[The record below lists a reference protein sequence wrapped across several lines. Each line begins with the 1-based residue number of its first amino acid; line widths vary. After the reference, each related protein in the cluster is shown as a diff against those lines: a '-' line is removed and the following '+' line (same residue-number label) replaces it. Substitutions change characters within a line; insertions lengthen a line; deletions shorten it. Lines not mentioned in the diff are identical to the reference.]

1 MRGSALLD
9 LILFLLVSPLAQ
21 SFKGSEISK
30 FYDKSISNQISQP
43 DRESGYVLVSTVDG
57 SISLVDMSSQKL
69 DWTFHT
75 NEPIYS
81 SYQAPHYHYTTDE
94 ERASAL
100 GDDFF
105 MDCDK
110 DWRLFNSTMRKGKRV
125 NEIVDASEFIGTLP
139 YTSMDRIVLGKKD
152 TSVFLLD
159 WKTGKLV
166 KRYRMDELYSNTV
179 VENDKEKAIV
189 LSKEAPILFGSGF
202 KESEDLPEL
211 VYIERKDFKIQ
222 CISKFGDVLWS
233 VSYAK
238 MEAKLQNHES
248 VHLMGGLSSSDG
260 IPIRTSWGKNHL
272 PLSYTTS
279 VPVVQLRNVNY
290 ETLFPRL
297 GFLDDA
303 LYLPFQD
310 RKPNRLAP
318 GDGNQLALPSNEETE
333 EFLSL
338 PLPETVISQIT
349 DIIDGSTTQTG
360 FASKFSGL
368 IVLLFGF
375 CVTMLS
381 VCGLFFCRLRQS
393 MRIKDP
399 YVSEVPIAIPKKK
412 KSKKNGTIKAAH
424 KKTNGLI
431 SGGNK
436 DLSNEENDK
445 RLLTA
450 FPGLNNNS
458 SAEGYRVGK
467 LFVSNKEIA
476 KGSNGTVVLE
486 GSYEGRLVA
495 VKRLVQSHHDV
506 AQKEILN
513 LMASDKHPNIV
524 RWYGVDQ
531 DEHFIYISLER
542 CACSLNDLIYAS
554 SALLESPV
562 ASSSI
567 QPIQINPIF
576 ENGKGVELWKENGHP
591 SPVLLKLMSDIVAG
605 LVHLHDIG
613 IVHRDLKP
621 QNVLIVKNSSVC
633 AKLSDMGISK
643 RLPADTSAL
652 TRNSTGSGSSGW
664 QAPEQLRNERQT
676 RAVDLFSLG
685 CVLFFCMTAG
695 KHPYGDNY
703 ERDVNVL
710 NDRKDLFLIESLP
723 EAVHLLSGLLNPDPN
738 LRPRAQEVLHHP
750 LFWNSDMR
758 LSFLRDASDRVEL
771 ENREEGSQLLAAL
784 ESTAAVTLNG
794 RWDEK
799 LDSIFLDNIGRYRR
813 YKFDSIRDLLRVIRN
828 KLNHYRE
835 LPKELQEL
843 LGSVPEGFERY
854 FSSRFPKL
862 LIQVYTVL
870 FDYCNN
876 EEFFFKYSKTTVF

>member
-9 LILFLLVSPLAQ
+9 LILFLLVSPLAH

-30 FYDKSISNQISQP
+30 FYDKSISNQISQSDRLVFFRFFSFDSFDISSIGSFLYIGFDLIRKCQHLFDLVSKLTP
-43 DRESGYVLVSTVDG
+43 LYKSEFLTNYNDRDIYRESGYVLVSTVDG

-94 ERASAL
+94 ERSSVL
-100 GDDFF
+100 GDDFY

-110 DWRLFNSTMRKGKRV
+110 DWRLYNSSVRKGKRV

-139 YTSMDRIVLGKKD
+139 YTSTDRIVLGKKD

-189 LSKEAPILFGSGF
+189 LSKEAPLLFGSGF
-202 KESEDLPEL
+202 KKSEDFPEL

-248 VHLMGGLSSSDG
+248 VQFISGLSSSV
-260 IPIRTSWGKNHL
+260 GKNQF

-279 VPVVQLRNVNY
+279 VPMVQLRNVKY

-297 GFLDDA
+297 GFLDEA

-310 RKPNRLAP
+310 RKPNQLAI
-318 GDGNQLALPSNEETE
+318 GDGNQLTLPGNKEAEEV
-333 EFLSL
+333 LSL

-349 DIIDGSTTQTG
+349 DIIDGSTKQAG

-368 IVLLFGF
+368 IVLIFGF

-381 VCGLFFCRLRQS
+381 VCGLFFYRLRQS
-393 MRIKDP
+393 IRIKEP
-399 YVSEVPIAIPKKK
+399 YVSEVPIATPKKK
-412 KSKKNGTIKAAH
+412 KSKKNGTTKAVH
-424 KKTNGLI
+424 KKENGFI

-436 DLSNEENDK
+436 DPSHEENEK

-450 FPGLNNNS
+450 FPGLNNS

-513 LMASDKHPNIV
+513 LMASDKHSNIV

-531 DEHFIYISLER
+531 DEHFIYISLEL

-554 SALLESPV
+554 SALLESPM

-567 QPIQINPIF
+567 HSIQINPIF

-591 SPVLLKLMSDIVAG
+591 SPVLLKLM
-605 LVHLHDIG
+605 
-613 IVHRDLKP
+613 
-621 QNVLIVKNSSVC
+621 
-633 AKLSDMGISK
+633 
-643 RLPADTSAL
+643 
-652 TRNSTGSGSSGW
+652 
-664 QAPEQLRNERQT
+664 
-676 RAVDLFSLG
+676 
-685 CVLFFCMTAG
+685 
-695 KHPYGDNY
+695 
-703 ERDVNVL
+703 
-710 NDRKDLFLIESLP
+710 
-723 EAVHLLSGLLNPDPN
+723 
-738 LRPRAQEVLHHP
+738 
-750 LFWNSDMR
+750 
-758 LSFLRDASDRVEL
+758 
-771 ENREEGSQLLAAL
+771 
-784 ESTAAVTLNG
+784 
-794 RWDEK
+794 
-799 LDSIFLDNIGRYRR
+799 
-813 YKFDSIRDLLRVIRN
+813 
-828 KLNHYRE
+828 
-835 LPKELQEL
+835 
-843 LGSVPEGFERY
+843 
-854 FSSRFPKL
+854 RF
-862 LIQVYTVL
+862 V
-870 FDYCNN
+870 
-876 EEFFFKYSKTTVF
+876 

>member
-1 MRGSALLD
+1 
-9 LILFLLVSPLAQ
+9 
-21 SFKGSEISK
+21 
-30 FYDKSISNQISQP
+30 
-43 DRESGYVLVSTVDG
+43 
-57 SISLVDMSSQKL
+57 
-69 DWTFHT
+69 
-75 NEPIYS
+75 
-81 SYQAPHYHYTTDE
+81 
-94 ERASAL
+94 
-100 GDDFF
+100 

-110 DWRLFNSTMRKGKRV
+110 DWNLYNSSMREGKRI
-125 NEIVDASEFIGTLP
+125 NEIVDASNFIGSLP
-139 YTSMDRIVLGKKD
+139 YSLTDRIVLGKKD

-159 WKTGKLV
+159 GKTGNLV
-166 KRYRMDELYSNTV
+166 KRYRVDDLYSNSV
-179 VENDKEKAIV
+179 VQDAKEKAIV
-189 LSKEAPILFGSGF
+189 LSEEAPILLGSGF
-202 KESEDLPEL
+202 KEPEDRPEL
-211 VYIERKDFKIQ
+211 VYIERKDFKLQ
-222 CISKFGDVLWS
+222 CVSKFGDVLWS
-233 VSYAK
+233 LSYAE
-238 MEAKLQNHES
+238 MEAKLQHHES
-248 VHLMGGLSSSDG
+248 AQLMGGLSSSAG
-260 IPIRTSWGKNHL
+260 IPIRTTN
-272 PLSYTTS
+272 T
-279 VPVVQLRNVNY
+279 PVLRFRY
-290 ETLFPRL
+290 KFEQMFPRL
-297 GFLDDA
+297 GFQDGA
-303 LYLPFQD
+303 LYLTFQD
-310 RKPNRLAP
+310 RKPNQLAP
-318 GDGNQLALPSNEETE
+318 GNGNPLALPSNNEAEEV
-333 EFLSL
+333 LSL

-349 DIIDGSTTQTG
+349 DISDGSSTQTG
-360 FASKFSGL
+360 VAKKISDL
-368 IVLLFGF
+368 IVLLIGF
-375 CVTMLS
+375 CVTVLS
-381 VCGLFFCRLRQS
+381 LCGLVFRRIRQS
-393 MRIKDP
+393 KWIKEP
-399 YVSEVPIAIPKKK
+399 CVSEVPIVIPKKK
-412 KSKKNGTIKAAH
+412 KSKKNGTTKAIH
-424 KKTNGLI
+424 KKENGYI

-436 DLSNEENDK
+436 DLSFEENEK
-445 RLLTA
+445 KLVTT
-450 FPGLNNNS
+450 FPGLNNS
-458 SAEGYRVGK
+458 PLEGYRVGK

-495 VKRLVQSHHDV
+495 VKRLVQTHHDV

-524 RWYGVDQ
+524 RWYAVDQ

-554 SALLESPV
+554 CGLLENPV

-567 QPIQINPIF
+567 HSIQINPILD
-576 ENGKGVELWKENGHP
+576 NGKGVELWKENGHP
-591 SPVLLKLMSDIVAG
+591 SPVLLKLMRDIVAG

-695 KHPYGDNY
+695 KHPYGDNF
-703 ERDVNVL
+703 ERDINIL

-723 EAVHLLSGLLNPDPN
+723 EAVHLLSGLLHPDPN

-784 ESTAAVTLNG
+784 ESTATVTLNG

-835 LPKELQEL
+835 LPRELQEL
-843 LGSVPEGFERY
+843 LGSVPEGFDRY

-870 FDYCNN
+870 FEYCNN

>member
-9 LILFLLVSPLAQ
+9 LILFLLVSPLAN
-21 SFKGSEISK
+21 SLKGSEISK
-30 FYDKSISNQISQP
+30 FYDKSLSNQISQP
-43 DRESGYVLVSTVDG
+43 DGESDYVLLSTVDG

-100 GDDFF
+100 GDDFY

-110 DWRLFNSTMRKGKRV
+110 NWQLYNSSMRKGKRITK
-125 NEIVDASEFIGTLP
+125 IVDASEFIGTLP
-139 YTSMDRIVLGKKD
+139 YTSTDRIVLGKKD

-166 KRYRMDELYSNTV
+166 KRYRMDELYSDTF

-189 LSKEAPILFGSGF
+189 LSKEAPLLFGPGL

-248 VHLMGGLSSSDG
+248 VQLLGGLSSSDG
-260 IPIRTSWGKNHL
+260 IPIRTSWGKNQL
-272 PLSYTTS
+272 PVSYTTS

-297 GFLDDA
+297 GFLDEA

-310 RKPNRLAP
+310 RKPNQLAP
-318 GDGNQLALPSNEETE
+318 GDGNQLALPSNKEAEEV
-333 EFLSL
+333 LSL

-349 DIIDGSTTQTG
+349 DVIDGSTKQAG

-368 IVLLFGF
+368 VVLLFGL

-381 VCGLFFCRLRQS
+381 VCGIFFCRLRKS
-393 MRIKDP
+393 MRIKEI
-399 YVSEVPIAIPKKK
+399 SEVPVVIPKKK
-412 KSKKNGTIKAAH
+412 KAKKNGTIKAAH
-424 KKTNGLI
+424 KKE
-431 SGGNK
+431 NK
-436 DLSNEENDK
+436 DPCNEDNEK
-445 RLLTA
+445 RFLTA
-450 FPGLNNNS
+450 FPGLNNS
-458 SAEGYRVGK
+458 LAEGYRVGK
-467 LFVSNKEIA
+467 LCVSNKEIA

-495 VKRLVQSHHDV
+495 VKRLVQTHHEV

-542 CACSLNDLIYAS
+542 CACSLNDLIHAS
-554 SALLESPV
+554 SGLLESPT
-562 ASSSI
+562 SSSSMHSSQI
-567 QPIQINPIF
+567 IPIL
-576 ENGKGVELWKENGHP
+576 ENGKGVELWKENGYP
-591 SPVLLKLMSDIVAG
+591 STVLLKLMSDIIAG

-621 QNVLIVKNSSVC
+621 QNVLIVQNSSLC

-643 RLPADTSAL
+643 HLPADNSAL

-703 ERDVNVL
+703 ERDVNVV

-723 EAVHLLSGLLNPDPN
+723 EAVHLLSGLLHPDPN

-750 LFWNSDMR
+750 LFWNSDTR

-843 LGSVPEGFERY
+843 LGSVPDGFESY

-870 FDYCNN
+870 LNYCNN
-876 EEFFFKYSKTTVF
+876 EEFFLKYSKTTVF

>member
-9 LILFLLVSPLAQ
+9 LILFLLVSPLAH

-94 ERASAL
+94 ERASVL
-100 GDDFF
+100 GDDFY

-110 DWRLFNSTMRKGKRV
+110 DWRLYNSSVRKGKRV

-139 YTSMDRIVLGKKD
+139 YTSTDRIVLGKKD

-189 LSKEAPILFGSGF
+189 LSKEAPLLFGSGF
-202 KESEDLPEL
+202 KKSEDFPEL

-248 VHLMGGLSSSDG
+248 VQFISGLSSSV
-260 IPIRTSWGKNHL
+260 GKNQF
-272 PLSYTTS
+272 PLSYTTI
-279 VPVVQLRNVNY
+279 VPLVQLRNVKY

-297 GFLDDA
+297 GFLDEA

-310 RKPNRLAP
+310 RKPNQLAL
-318 GDGNQLALPSNEETE
+318 GDGNQLALPGNKEAEEV
-333 EFLSL
+333 LSL

-349 DIIDGSTTQTG
+349 DIIDGSTKQAG
-360 FASKFSGL
+360 FASRFSGL

-393 MRIKDP
+393 MRIKEP
-399 YVSEVPIAIPKKK
+399 YVSEVPIVTPKKK
-412 KSKKNGTIKAAH
+412 KSKKNGTTKAVH
-424 KKTNGLI
+424 KKENVFI

-436 DLSNEENDK
+436 DPSHEENEK
-445 RLLTA
+445 RLITA
-450 FPGLNNNS
+450 FPGLNNS

-513 LMASDKHPNIV
+513 LMASDKHSNIV

-531 DEHFIYISLER
+531 DEHFIYISLEL

-554 SALLESPV
+554 SALLENPM
-562 ASSSI
+562 ASNSI
-567 QPIQINPIF
+567 HSIQINPIF

-591 SPVLLKLMSDIVAG
+591 SPVLLKLMRDIVAG

-685 CVLFFCMTAG
+685 CVLFFCMTGG

-710 NDRKDLFLIESLP
+710 NDQKDLFLIESLP
-723 EAVHLLSGLLNPDPN
+723 EAVHLLTGLLNPDPN
-738 LRPRAQEVLHHP
+738 LRPRAQDVMHHP

>member
-9 LILFLLVSPLAQ
+9 LIVFLLVSPLAH
-21 SFKGSEISK
+21 SLKGSEISK
-30 FYDKSISNQISQP
+30 FSGKSVSNQISQP
-43 DRESGYVLVSTVDG
+43 AREPGYVLLSTVDG
-57 SISLVDMSSQKL
+57 SISLVDTSSKKV

-81 SYQAPHYHYTTDE
+81 SYKAPHYQYSNDE
-94 ERASAL
+94 ERATLL
-100 GDDFF
+100 GDDFY
-105 MDCDK
+105 MDCDM
-110 DWRLFNSTMRKGKRV
+110 DWNLYNSSTRGGKRI
-125 NEIVDASEFIGTLP
+125 NEIVDASDFIGSLP
-139 YTSMDRIVLGKKD
+139 YSLTDRIVLGKKD
-152 TSVFLLD
+152 TTVFLLD
-159 WKTGKLV
+159 GKTGNLV
-166 KRYRMDELYSNTV
+166 KRYRVDELYSNSV
-179 VENDKEKAIV
+179 VQDDKDKAIV
-189 LSKEAPILFGSGF
+189 VSKEAPILLGSEL
-202 KESEDLPEL
+202 KESEHLPEL
-211 VYIERKDFKIQ
+211 VYIERKDFKLQ
-222 CISKFGDVLWS
+222 CVSKFGDVLWS
-233 VSYAK
+233 VSYAE
-238 MEAKLQNHES
+238 MEAKLQHHES
-248 VHLMGGLSSSDG
+248 EQLMGGGLSSSDG
-260 IPIRTSWGKNHL
+260 
-272 PLSYTTS
+272 
-279 VPVVQLRNVNY
+279 VPVRTTNAPVHRFRYKFEQ
-290 ETLFPRL
+290 LFPRL
-297 GFLDDA
+297 GFVDGA
-303 LYLPFQD
+303 LYLPFKD
-310 RKPNRLAP
+310 RKPNQLAP
-318 GDGNQLALPSNEETE
+318 GNPNPLALPSNNDAEEV
-333 EFLSL
+333 LSL
-338 PLPETVISQIT
+338 PLPENVISQIT
-349 DIIDGSTTQTG
+349 DIIEGSSTQTG
-360 FASKFSGL
+360 FASKFSEL
-368 IVLLFGF
+368 IVLLIGF
-375 CVTMLS
+375 CVTVLS
-381 VCGLFFCRLRQS
+381 VCGLVFRRIRQS
-393 MRIKDP
+393 KWIKEP
-399 YVSEVPIAIPKKK
+399 YVSDVPIVIPKKK
-412 KSKKNGTIKAAH
+412 KPKKNGTTKAVQ
-424 KKTNGLI
+424 KKDNGFI

-436 DLSNEENDK
+436 DLSFEENGK
-445 RLLTA
+445 KILTT
-450 FPGLNNNS
+450 FHGLDNS
-458 SAEGYRVGK
+458 SLEGYRVGK

-495 VKRLVQSHHDV
+495 VKRLVQTHHDV

-524 RWYGVDQ
+524 RWYAVDQ

-554 SALLESPV
+554 SGLLENPV
-562 ASSSI
+562 ASTSTHSV
-567 QPIQINPIF
+567 QINPILD
-576 ENGKGVELWKENGHP
+576 NGNGVELWKENGHP
-591 SPVLLKLMSDIVAG
+591 SPVLLKLMRDIVAG

-621 QNVLIVKNSSVC
+621 QNVLIVKNSSLC

-643 RLPADTSAL
+643 RLAADTSAL

-676 RAVDLFSLG
+676 RAVDLFGLG

-695 KHPYGDNY
+695 KHPYGDNF
-703 ERDVNVL
+703 ERDINIL

-723 EAVHLLSGLLNPDPN
+723 EAVHLLSGLLHPDPDS
-738 LRPRAQEVLHHP
+738 RPRAQEVLHHP

-771 ENREEGSQLLAAL
+771 ENREEESQLLDAL

-835 LPKELQEL
+835 LPRELQQL
-843 LGSVPEGFERY
+843 LGSVPEGFDSY

-870 FDYCNN
+870 FNYCNN

>member
-1 MRGSALLD
+1 MRGSAILD
-9 LILFLLVSPLAQ
+9 LIIFLLVSPLGQ
-21 SFKGSEISK
+21 SLKGSEISK
-30 FYDKSISNQISQP
+30 LSDKTVSNQISQP
-43 DRESGYVLVSTVDG
+43 VRESSYVLVSTIDG
-57 SISLVDMSSQKL
+57 ALSLVDTSSKMMN
-69 DWTFHT
+69 WTFHT
-75 NEPIYS
+75 KEPIYS
-81 SYQAPHYHYTTDE
+81 SYKAAHYHYSDDE
-94 ERASAL
+94 EHAPLL
-100 GDDFF
+100 GDDDFY

-110 DWRLFNSTMRKGKRV
+110 DWNLYKCKMENGKRV
-125 NEIVDASEFIGTLP
+125 NKKVNALEFIGKLP
-139 YTSMDRIVLGKKD
+139 YSLEDRIVLGKQD

-159 WKTGKLV
+159 LKTGKLV
-166 KRYRMDELYSNTV
+166 MRYGMDNLYTNKV
-179 VENDKEKAIV
+179 VPDAKGKGKAIV
-189 LSKEAPILFGSGF
+189 LSKEAPILLGTEV

-211 VYIERKDFKIQ
+211 VQVKRKDFKVQ

-233 VSYAK
+233 VSYSE
-238 MEAKLQNHES
+238 MEAKLQHHES
-248 VHLMGGLSSSDG
+248 VQLTAASAD
-260 IPIRTSWGKNHL
+260 IPIEPTVGENIYQ
-272 PLSYTTS
+272 LSYNRS
-279 VPVVQLRNVNY
+279 APVIRLHNY
-290 ETLFPRL
+290 FEKLFPRL
-297 GFLDDA
+297 GFVDGA

-310 RKPNRLAP
+310 RKLNQLAP
-318 GDGNQLALPSNEETE
+318 GNGNPLALPSSKEFEET
-333 EFLSL
+333 LAL
-338 PLPETVISQIT
+338 PLPETVIPQIT
-349 DIIDGSTTQTG
+349 DIIDGSTTQIG
-360 FASKFSGL
+360 FTSRFSGL
-368 IVLLFGF
+368 IFVIFGV
-375 CVTMLS
+375 CVSILS
-381 VCGLFFCRLRQS
+381 VCGLLFRQLRQS
-393 MRIKDP
+393 MRIKQP
-399 YVSEVPIAIPKKK
+399 YVSEVPIVIPKKRR
-412 KSKKNGTIKAAH
+412 SKKNGTIKANH
-424 KKTNGLI
+424 KKENEYV
-431 SGGNK
+431 S
-436 DLSNEENDK
+436 EENEK
-445 RLLTA
+445 KLLMT
-450 FPGLNNNS
+450 FPGFVNS
-458 SAEGYRVGK
+458 PVEGYRVGK

-495 VKRLVQSHHDV
+495 VKRLVQTHHDV

-542 CACSLNDLIYAS
+542 CDCSLNDLIYAS
-554 SALLESPV
+554 SELLENPM
-562 ASSSI
+562 ASSSVNSI
-567 QPIQINPIF
+567 QVNPIL
-576 ENGKGVELWKENGHP
+576 ENGKGVELWNENGHP
-591 SPVLLKLMSDIVAG
+591 SPVLLKLMRDIVAG
-605 LVHLHDIG
+605 LVHLHDLG

-621 QNVLIVKNSSVC
+621 QNVLIVKGSSIC

-643 RLPADTSAL
+643 HLAADTSAL

-695 KHPYGDNY
+695 KNPYGDNF
-703 ERDVNVL
+703 ERDVNIL

-723 EAVHLLSGLLNPDPN
+723 EAVHLLSGLLHPDPD
-738 LRPRAQEVLHHP
+738 LRPTAQEVLHHP

-843 LGSVPEGFERY
+843 LGTVPEGFDRY

-870 FDYCNN
+870 FNYCNN

>member
-9 LILFLLVSPLAQ
+9 LILFLLVSPLAH

-30 FYDKSISNQISQP
+30 FYDKSISNQISQS

-94 ERASAL
+94 ERSSVL
-100 GDDFF
+100 GDDFY

-110 DWRLFNSTMRKGKRV
+110 DWRLYNSSVRKGKRV

-139 YTSMDRIVLGKKD
+139 YTSTDRIVLGKKD

-189 LSKEAPILFGSGF
+189 LSKEAPLLFGSGF
-202 KESEDLPEL
+202 KKSEDFPEL

-248 VHLMGGLSSSDG
+248 VQFISGLSSSV
-260 IPIRTSWGKNHL
+260 GKNQF

-279 VPVVQLRNVNY
+279 VPMVQLRNVKY

-297 GFLDDA
+297 GFLDEA

-310 RKPNRLAP
+310 RKPNQLAI
-318 GDGNQLALPSNEETE
+318 GDGNQLTLPGNKEAEEV
-333 EFLSL
+333 LSL

-349 DIIDGSTTQTG
+349 DIIDGSTKQAG

-368 IVLLFGF
+368 IVLIFGF

-381 VCGLFFCRLRQS
+381 VCGLFFYRLRQS
-393 MRIKDP
+393 IRIKEP
-399 YVSEVPIAIPKKK
+399 YVSEVPIATPKKK
-412 KSKKNGTIKAAH
+412 KSKKNGTTKAVH
-424 KKTNGLI
+424 KKENGFI

-436 DLSNEENDK
+436 DPSHEENEK

-450 FPGLNNNS
+450 FPGLNNS

-513 LMASDKHPNIV
+513 LMASDKHSNIV

-531 DEHFIYISLER
+531 DEHFIYISLEL

-554 SALLESPV
+554 SALLESPM

-567 QPIQINPIF
+567 HSIQINPIF

-591 SPVLLKLMSDIVAG
+591 SPVLLKLMRDIVAG

-621 QNVLIVKNSSVC
+621 QNVLIVKNSSLC

-652 TRNSTGSGSSGW
+652 TRNSTGLGSGSSGW

-685 CVLFFCMTAG
+685 CVLFFCMTGG

-710 NDRKDLFLIESLP
+710 NDQKDLFLIESLP
-723 EAVHLLSGLLNPDPN
+723 EAVHLLTGLLNPDPN
-738 LRPRAQEVLHHP
+738 LRPRAQDVMHHP

>member
-9 LILFLLVSPLAQ
+9 LIVFLLVSPLAH

-30 FYDKSISNQISQP
+30 FSEKSISNQISQP
-43 DRESGYVLVSTVDG
+43 ARESSHVLLSTVEG
-57 SISLVDMSSQKL
+57 TISLVNITSQKV

-75 NEPIYS
+75 NDPIYS
-81 SYQAPHYHYTTDE
+81 SYKAPHYHYTDD
-94 ERASAL
+94 APVL
-100 GDDFF
+100 GEDFY

-110 DWRLFNSTMRKGKRV
+110 DWRLYNSSMRKGKRI
-125 NEIVDASEFIGTLP
+125 NEVVDASEFIGRLP
-139 YTSMDRIVLGKKD
+139 FSLTDRIVLGKKD

-166 KRYRMDELYSNTV
+166 KRYRVDDLYTDAFV
-179 VENDKEKAIV
+179 QDDKEKAIV
-189 LSKEAPILFGSGF
+189 LSKEAPMILGSRF
-202 KESEDLPEL
+202 KESADLPDL
-211 VYIERKDFKIQ
+211 VSIERKDYKVQ

-233 VSYAK
+233 VSYSE
-238 MEAKLQNHES
+238 MDAKLQHHES
-248 VHLMGGLSSSDG
+248 VQFIG
-260 IPIRTSWGKNHL
+260 PITTSQGQNSFKL
-272 PLSYTTS
+272 PSTTS
-279 VPVVQLRNVNY
+279 VPVIRLRNY
-290 ETLFPRL
+290 FEKLFPRL
-297 GFLDDA
+297 GFLDGA
-303 LYLPFQD
+303 LYLPIQD
-310 RKPNRLAP
+310 RKPNQLAP
-318 GDGNQLALPSNEETE
+318 GNGIPLALPSNKESEEV
-333 EFLSL
+333 LSL
-338 PLPETVISQIT
+338 SLPETVISQIT
-349 DIIDGSTTQTG
+349 DIIDGSTTQMS
-360 FASKFSGL
+360 FASKFSDL
-368 IVLLFGF
+368 VVLLFGI
-375 CVTMLS
+375 CVSILS
-381 VCGLFFCRLRQS
+381 VCGLFFHRLRQS
-393 MRIKDP
+393 WRTKEP
-399 YVSEVPIAIPKKK
+399 YVAEVPVVIPKKK
-412 KSKKNGTIKAAH
+412 RSKKNVTLKAVQ
-424 KKTNGLI
+424 KKENGFA

-436 DLSNEENDK
+436 DLSFEENEK
-445 RLLTA
+445 KLLATLSGIA
-450 FPGLNNNS
+450 NS
-458 SAEGYRVGK
+458 PIEGYRVGK

-495 VKRLVQSHHDV
+495 VKRLVQTHHDV

-542 CACSLNDLIYAS
+542 CACSLGDLIHES
-554 SALLESPV
+554 SGLLDNPT
-562 ASSSI
+562 ASSSTHSV
-567 QPIQINPIF
+567 QINQILD
-576 ENGKGVELWKENGHP
+576 NGKGVELWKENGHP
-591 SPVLLKLMSDIVAG
+591 SPVLLKLMRDVVAG

-621 QNVLIVKNSSVC
+621 QNVLIVKDSSLC

-695 KHPYGDNY
+695 KHPYGDNF
-703 ERDVNVL
+703 ERDINIL

-723 EAVHLLSGLLNPDPN
+723 EAVHLLSGLLHPDPN
-738 LRPRAQEVLHHP
+738 SRPGAQEVLHHP

-813 YKFDSIRDLLRVIRN
+813 YRFDSIRDLLRVIRN
-828 KLNHYRE
+828 KMNHYRE
-835 LPKELQEL
+835 LPRELQEL
-843 LGSVPEGFERY
+843 LGSVPEGFDRY

-870 FDYCNN
+870 FDYCHN